1 MRIRR
6 LTISWTRCLFNNDWI
21 EGARRLKADDSSG
34 WAEGRAE
41 QKKVEEKTPKVEGP
55 PVGTMQAV
63 REIQSEC
70 LADDLP
76 VGEHMKEWSEER
88 LRDYFENGGESV

>member
-1 MRIRR
+1 MT
-6 LTISWTRCLFNNDWI
+6 LTPITLTHHFFLNNP
-21 EGARRLKADDSSG
+21 
-34 WAEGRAE
+34 
-41 QKKVEEKTPKVEGP
+41 PKVEGP

-70 LADDLP
+70 LAGDLP

-88 LRDYFENGGESV
+88 LRDYFENGGGELM